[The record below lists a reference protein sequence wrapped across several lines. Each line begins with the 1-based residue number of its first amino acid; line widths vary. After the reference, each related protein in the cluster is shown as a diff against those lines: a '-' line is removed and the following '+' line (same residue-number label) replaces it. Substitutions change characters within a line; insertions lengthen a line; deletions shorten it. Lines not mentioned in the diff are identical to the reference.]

1 MVELALRTKLT
12 RARRY
17 WAVLD
22 ALEGVGWILLALGV
36 AGLLC
41 FHADRA
47 FVLSPGTRMGL
58 RWASLFLMLLGAAR
72 LVLWPLLRKRS
83 DEAIA
88 IHVERRY
95 PEFGERLLSTVEFE
109 QANGVVPGTSPS
121 MVRALA
127 DET

>member
-22 ALEGVGWILLALGV
+22 ALEGAGWILFALGV

-47 FVLSPGTRMGL
+47 FVLSPAVRLGL
-58 RWASLFLMLLGAAR
+58 RWAGLGLLLLGAAR
-72 LVLWPLLRKRS
+72 LIMWPLLRKRS
-83 DEAIA
+83 DEQVAIPDG
-88 IHVERRY
+88 RM
-95 PEFGERLLSTVEFE
+95 P
-109 QANGVVPGTSPS
+109 
-121 MVRALA
+121 
-127 DET
+127 